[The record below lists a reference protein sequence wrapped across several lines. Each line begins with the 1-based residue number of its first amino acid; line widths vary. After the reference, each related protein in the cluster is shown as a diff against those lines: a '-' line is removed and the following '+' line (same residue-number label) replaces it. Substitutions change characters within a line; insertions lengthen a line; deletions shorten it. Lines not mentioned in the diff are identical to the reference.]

1 MNITGYQT
9 KKKMTQRLT
18 VISRKITLF
27 VNLYSE
33 MFKQSYFNIYNCD
46 LDFVDSS
53 CTLVLFFSP
62 SAHTRTRTRDAAQTQ
77 DKALLRNASI
87 FRPQDNET

>member
-9 KKKMTQRLT
+9 KKMTQRLT

-53 CTLVLFFSP
+53 CTLVLFFSQVHTHTHTHTC
-62 SAHTRTRTRDAAQTQ
+62 AHTNTG
-77 DKALLRNASI
+77 
-87 FRPQDNET
+87 

>member
-1 MNITGYQT
+1 MAREYEHNWVSD

-62 SAHTRTRTRDAAQTQ
+62 VHTHTHTHTCAHTNTG
-77 DKALLRNASI
+77 
-87 FRPQDNET
+87 